1 MRVYKGN
8 YCYFLFSWIFECTDK
23 IVTGVHLVRI
33 KITLTKM
40 VNFQL
45 VTLGI
50 IRLFKCRRGVSGRI
64 SDCHSEGLA
73 GSSPVFCTN
82 IAGCLKLVS
91 GESHKLV
98 RKPRRFESSSRNTI
112 EVDRRYLTF
121 FTPPFFLP
129 SRGDYQLTF
138 Y

>member
-8 YCYFLFSWIFECTDK
+8 YCSFLFSWIFECTDK
-23 IVTGVHLVRI
+23 IVTGVHLARI

-40 VNFQL
+40 
-45 VTLGI
+45 I
-50 IRLFKCRRGVSGRI
+50 ILSAGYFRDYSSLKCRRGVSGRI

-98 RKPRRFESSSRNTI
+98 RKPRRFESSSRNAI

-121 FTPPFFLP
+121 STPPFFLP

-138 Y
+138 C

>member
-8 YCYFLFSWIFECTDK
+8 YCSFLFSWIFECTDK

-50 IRLFKCRRGVSGRI
+50 IRLLNAIVAQLAAHDLAKVRV
-64 SDCHSEGLA
+64 A
-73 GSSPVFCTN
+73 GSNPVYRSIF
-82 IAGCLKLVS
+82 V
-91 GESHKLV
+91 E
-98 RKPRRFESSSRNTI
+98 
-112 EVDRRYLTF
+112 D
-121 FTPPFFLP
+121 
-129 SRGDYQLTF
+129 F
-138 Y
+138 YMVHGN